1 MQPTETEGLDKFFS
15 CALKWRTDP
24 EGSQGDSVCKVSGEG
39 LYWRKYLNR
48 IKTRTPI
55 VSFMAGGIENTG
67 KLKGSTYWG
76 NKSIY
81 FHSTVCNRFMELT
94 DSFFAKG
101 LKDKTIGKKIYI
113 YINEV
118 VHLPELT
125 LSETLSTDYWPSISG
140 QFMSLT
146 GASLQ
151 QMMCW
156 QCGESQFQF

>member
-48 IKTRTPI
+48 SKTRTPI

-101 LKDKTIGKKIYI
+101 LKDKTIGKNIYKWSCPFARVDSVRNTLHWLLAI
-113 YINEV
+113 YQWAIYVLNWSFTAADDV
-118 VHLPELT
+118 LT
-125 LSETLSTDYWPSISG
+125 MWRESIPV
-140 QFMSLT
+140 LRY
-146 GASLQ
+146 
-151 QMMCW
+151 
-156 QCGESQFQF
+156 